1 MSISVILKLLIFSYV
16 TKAISFTFG
25 AECCS
30 PESILYNMRA
40 LNVSEY
46 DGCFHLAN
54 DISVRFHDG
63 PNTVDKIESPFG
75 FGLKTNRELNSLME
89 LPHCER
95 TSFRNISR
103 LSQTSATVS
112 INSCLLMLD
121 NNLFAV
127 TCNSTT
133 TNNNVLQTIGFINKC
148 CPRGFTY
155 TSGVN
160 KCFESESELNVYS
173 TIFDKPMIFMDS
185 FACPNNKVIVEY
197 VESAETVFLEESQL
211 VWRDESRVLTKSDY
225 CLDAIDDI
233 KIRASASFE
242 KIKQTQQFII
252 RSCQQPQVCNSLP
265 CIRKCCGDG
274 EIYYKNN
281 ITTFC
286 KKEDN
291 SLKVQSLTSS
301 NISGN
306 FTESSG
312 IFVVIK
318 NVWCI

>member
-1 MSISVILKLLIFSYV
+1 MSILVILILLIFSYISK
-16 TKAISFTFG
+16 TTSFTIG

-30 PESILYNMRA
+30 RESILYNMRA
-40 LNVSEY
+40 LNVSGF

-54 DISVRFHDG
+54 DINVRFLDG
-63 PNTVDKIESPFG
+63 PKTVNKIESPFG
-75 FGLKTNRELNSLME
+75 FGLKHNRESNPHME

-95 TSFRNISR
+95 TSFTNISR
-103 LSQTSATVS
+103 FSQTSVTVS
-112 INSCLLMLD
+112 INSCLLLLD

-133 TNNNVLQTIGFINKC
+133 TNNNLLQTIGFINKC

-160 KCFESESELNVYS
+160 KCFKSESNFNVYS

-185 FACPNNKVIVEY
+185 FECPNNKVIVEY
-197 VESAETVFLEESQL
+197 VESAETVFLKGSQL
-211 VWRDESRVLTKSDY
+211 VWRDESRVLTKNDY
-225 CLDAIDDI
+225 CLDAIDEI
-233 KIRASASFE
+233 KIKKASDSFE
-242 KIKQTQQFII
+242 SIKQTQQFII
-252 RSCQQPQVCNSLP
+252 RSCQEPQICNSLP

-281 ITTFC
+281 ITTYC

-291 SLKVQSLTSS
+291 SLKVQSLTSW
-301 NISGN
+301 NIIGN

-312 IFVVIK
+312 MFLGHGF
-318 NVWCI
+318 